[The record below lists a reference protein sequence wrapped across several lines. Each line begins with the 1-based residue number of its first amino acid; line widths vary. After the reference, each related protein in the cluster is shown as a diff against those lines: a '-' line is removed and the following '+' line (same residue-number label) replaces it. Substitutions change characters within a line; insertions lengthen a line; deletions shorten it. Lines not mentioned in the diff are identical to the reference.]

1 MRRSLCNA
9 QIPNANPTI
18 AAPGTEQTGIL
29 WIPHHRLHGGGV
41 PAQKMR
47 RLAGGDVRDASGVVP
62 GAGGQGRV
70 IGRPSKI
77 EYPVIVNVQV
87 DPIRFWQTKR

>member
-1 MRRSLCNA
+1 
-9 QIPNANPTI
+9 
-18 AAPGTEQTGIL
+18 
-29 WIPHHRLHGGGV
+29 
-41 PAQKMR
+41 MR
-47 RLAGGDVRDASGVVP
+47 RLAGGDVRDASGAVP

-87 DPIRFWQTKR
+87 DPIWFWQTKR

>member
-1 MRRSLCNA
+1 MC
-9 QIPNANPTI
+9 
-18 AAPGTEQTGIL
+18 
-29 WIPHHRLHGGGV
+29 
-41 PAQKMR
+41 

-70 IGRPSKI
+70 IGGPSKV

-87 DPIRFWQTKR
+87 DPIRFWQTKSGEKAGSGMRTVHH